1 MRKILDFFQDKVM
14 DFFVAIGENK
24 YMQAI
29 RNGMMMVIPF
39 IIVGS
44 LFTIISSFPFKWW
57 TSFIEPYVKYFNV
70 GYDLTFGM
78 IAIIATI
85 GIAYNLAKALKIDAI
100 GTSLTALIGFLV
112 LQVAPPEFKISTAN
126 FGASGLF
133 TAIIVGLLTAKVIE
147 IFYKRNITIK
157 LPKGV
162 PSYVSDSFTIL
173 IPSFTLIVG
182 LWLIRV
188 PLNFDINALIT
199 KIISPLVFG
208 LDTLPGVLVLV
219 FFTLLLWICGIN
231 GDSIFGGIYYPVM
244 LGFLADNAAASAA
257 GEPIPHVIAD
267 GFYYFGMWFGGTGG
281 TIGLVILMLLS
292 KSKTF
297 KSLGKICLPPGIF
310 CINEPLVFGFP
321 IMLNPIIMIPYILTP
336 IILLTITY
344 FLMSFGIIGK
354 PIVSVPWTT
363 PPIISGFL
371 VTGGDWRAAVWQAIE
386 LVFSVCIYYPFFK
399 VAERIKL
406 KEEEE
411 LLQDEM
417 FSEGKIA
424 NEI

>member
-1 MRKILDFFQDKVM
+1 M
-14 DFFVAIGENK
+14 DSFVAVGENK

-29 RNGMMMVIPF
+29 RNGMMMILPF

-44 LFTIISSFPFKWW
+44 LFTIITSFPFQWW
-57 TSFIEPYVKYFNV
+57 TNLIEPYVKYLNV

-78 IAIIATI
+78 IGIIATL
-85 GIAYNLAKALKIDAI
+85 GIAYSLAKSLKIDAI
-100 GTSLTALIGFLV
+100 GTSITALIGFLI
-112 LQVAPPEFKISTAN
+112 LQVTPPDFKISTAN

-133 TAIIVGLLTAKVIE
+133 TAIIVGLLSAKVIE
-147 IFYKRNITIK
+147 FFVKKNITIK
-157 LPKGV
+157 LPNGV

-173 IPSFTLIVG
+173 IPSFTLIIG
-182 LWLIRV
+182 LWIIRV
-188 PLNFDINALIT
+188 PLNFDINALIA

-208 LDTLPGVLVLV
+208 LDTLPGLLVLI
-219 FFTLLLWICGIN
+219 FFTLLLWLCGIN

-244 LGFLADNAAASAA
+244 LGFLAENAEASAA

-267 GFYYFGMWFGGTGG
+267 GLYYFGMWFGGTGG
-281 TIGLVILMLLS
+281 TIGLVILMLFS
-292 KSKTF
+292 KSKTY

-321 IMLNPIIMIPYILTP
+321 IMLNPLIMIPYILTP
-336 IILLTITY
+336 MILVSITY

-386 LVFSVCIYYPFFK
+386 LVLSVLIYYPFFK
-399 VAERIKL
+399 VAERVKL
-406 KEEEE
+406 KEEKELAQEE
-411 LLQDEM
+411 RNMEGQIA
-417 FSEGKIA
+417 SEI
-424 NEI
+424 

>member
-1 MRKILDFFQDKVM
+1 MKKLFDFFQEKLM
-14 DFFVAIGENK
+14 DGFVAVGDNK

-29 RNGMMMVIPF
+29 RNGMMMILPF

-57 TSFIEPYVKYFNV
+57 TNLIEPYVKYFNV

-78 IAIIATI
+78 IGIIATLS
-85 GIAYNLAKALKIDAI
+85 IAYNLAKALKIDAI
-100 GTSLTALIGFLV
+100 GTALTALVGFLI
-112 LQVAPPEFKISTAN
+112 LQVAPPDLKISTAN

-133 TAIIVGLLTAKVIE
+133 TAIIVALLSAKVIE
-147 IFYKRNITIK
+147 FFVKKSITIK
-157 LPKGV
+157 LPNGV

-173 IPSFTLIVG
+173 IPSFILIIG
-182 LWLIRV
+182 FWLIRV
-188 PLNFDINALIT
+188 PFNFDINALIA
-199 KIISPLVFG
+199 KVISPLVFG
-208 LDTLPGVLVLV
+208 LDTLPGVLVLI

-244 LGFLADNAAASAA
+244 LGFLAENAKASAA
-257 GEPIPHVIAD
+257 GEEVPHVIAD
-267 GFYYFGMWFGGTGG
+267 GLYYFGMWFGGTGG
-281 TIGLVILMLLS
+281 TIGLVLLMLFS
-292 KSKTF
+292 KSKTYR
-297 KSLGKICLPPGIF
+297 SLGKICLPPGIF

-336 IILLTITY
+336 MILITITY

-363 PPIISGFL
+363 PPIFSGFL

-386 LVFSVCIYYPFFK
+386 LVLSVLIYYPFFK
-399 VAERIKL
+399 IAERVKM
-406 KEEEE
+406 KEEKE
-411 LLQDEM
+411 LEQKESNLEGQM
-417 FSEGKIA
+417 ASEI
-424 NEI
+424 

>member
-1 MRKILDFFQDKVM
+1 MKKLFDFFQEKLM
-14 DFFVAIGENK
+14 DGFVAVGENK

-29 RNGMMMVIPF
+29 RNGMMMILPF

-57 TSFIEPYVKYFNV
+57 TNLIEPYVKYFNV

-78 IAIIATI
+78 IGIIATLS
-85 GIAYNLAKALKIDAI
+85 IAYNLAKALKIDAI
-100 GTSLTALIGFLV
+100 GTAITALVGFLI
-112 LQVAPPEFKISTAN
+112 LQVAPPDLKINTAN

-133 TAIIVGLLTAKVIE
+133 TAIIVALLSAKVIE
-147 IFYKRNITIK
+147 FFVKKRITIK
-157 LPKGV
+157 LPTGV

-173 IPSFTLIVG
+173 IPSFTLIIG
-182 LWLIRV
+182 FWLIRV
-188 PLNFDINALIT
+188 PLNFDINALIA
-199 KIISPLVFG
+199 KMISPLVFG
-208 LDTLPGVLVLV
+208 LDTLPGVLVLI

-244 LGFLADNAAASAA
+244 LGFLAENAEANAA
-257 GEPIPHVIAD
+257 GEAVPHVIAD
-267 GFYYFGMWFGGTGG
+267 GLYYFGMWFGGTGG
-281 TIGLVILMLLS
+281 TIGLVLLMLFS
-292 KSKTF
+292 KSKTYR
-297 KSLGKICLPPGIF
+297 SLGKICLPPGIF

-336 IILLTITY
+336 MILVTITY
-344 FLMSFGIIGK
+344 FLMSFGIIGR

-363 PPIISGFL
+363 PPIFSGFL

-386 LVFSVCIYYPFFK
+386 LVLSVLIYFPFFK
-399 VAERIKL
+399 VAERVKM
-406 KEEEE
+406 KEEKE
-411 LLQDEM
+411 LEQNESHL
-417 FSEGKIA
+417 EGPIA